1 MGMGSS
7 ATSSRNKV
15 PPCAAWKSPGWSAT
29 APVKL
34 PFLCPKNSLSKILR
48 DGAAVDGDERL
59 AGPGPLIVDV
69 AGHQLLAGPRL
80 AGDVDRRLAAGELR
94 DSRADHPHGLGIA
107 DQPGLRLGAALRDTQ
122 GLADHDPEPAEVD
135 RLGNEV
141 EGTRLVAYAER
152 IYNPPLEHLG

>member
-1 MGMGSS
+1 MRGLEEPQLVRHRPGEAALS
-7 ATSSRNKV
+7 V
-15 PPCAAWKSPGWSAT
+15 PEELALQE
-29 APVKL
+29 V
-34 PFLCPKNSLSKILR
+34 LR
-48 DGAAVDGDERL
+48 DGAAVDGDEGL

-69 AGHQLLAGPRL
+69 VGHQLLAGPRL